1 MQSCT
6 QIGVQGNG
14 GSGLVTARSHDGVT
28 VSRSVAAMARAELAS
43 ESIGMK
49 IAIHDVRG
57 EAEREAARDKA
68 IRTTLSRQ
76 MKSASNGCASADAN
90 ALSRVS
96 RRVTAANP
104 LLDDSD

>member
-1 MQSCT
+1 M
-6 QIGVQGNG
+6 
-14 GSGLVTARSHDGVT
+14 T